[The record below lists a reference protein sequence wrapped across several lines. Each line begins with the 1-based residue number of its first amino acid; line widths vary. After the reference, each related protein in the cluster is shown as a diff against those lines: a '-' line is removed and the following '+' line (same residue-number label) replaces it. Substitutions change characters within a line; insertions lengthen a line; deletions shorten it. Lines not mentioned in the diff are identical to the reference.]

1 MSENNSDI
9 DYFHEEVDVE
19 ELVSSASS
27 QEPQY
32 VVHCVE
38 TAAETLRLLK
48 EWQMPSSVVHKI
60 LSLNLTVED
69 ISNLIESDLNT
80 IFAPDQ
86 LRDKIRDLVT
96 VLVEFFLERDITL
109 GLQQL
114 NDLAEQI
121 VETFPTE
128 IKVMC

>member
-19 ELVSSASS
+19 ELVSSVSS

-60 LSLNLTVED
+60 LSKYNIFILVCKLPHISSPNLN
-69 ISNLIESDLNT
+69 SLNSEWT
-80 IFAPDQ
+80 P
-86 LRDKIRDLVT
+86 
-96 VLVEFFLERDITL
+96 
-109 GLQQL
+109 
-114 NDLAEQI
+114 
-121 VETFPTE
+121 
-128 IKVMC
+128 